1 MAYKIVAVPVA
12 AAVMISEQALSWFCF
27 FSSSVVAEE
36 VKKNHMNACH
46 KINLLCARQKY
57 VYHSFDWNGQLIW

>member
-36 VKKNHMNACH
+36 VKKKPYEC
-46 KINLLCARQKY
+46 
-57 VYHSFDWNGQLIW
+57 VP